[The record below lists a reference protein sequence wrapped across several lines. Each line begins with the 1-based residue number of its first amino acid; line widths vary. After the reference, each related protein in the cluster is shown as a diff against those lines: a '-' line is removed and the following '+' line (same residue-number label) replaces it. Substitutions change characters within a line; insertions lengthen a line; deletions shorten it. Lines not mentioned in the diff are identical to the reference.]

1 MLLWVTETCYQS
13 QMENKLR
20 ELRELASGAGN
31 LRTETEIPRVA
42 MVQGEIPEHRL
53 SAVYEP
59 MINLILTGSK
69 SMTVG
74 ERTLNYNP
82 ATYFVMSVDLPAVG
96 NVFPDN
102 VTNAPYLAVSLTP
115 KPEIIADLLDKIPGT
130 GDASLYHSGFSVAPV
145 TRELLDAWIRM
156 LTLIR
161 KPDEI
166 AALAPAYEREILFRV
181 LQGPLGWMLRE
192 IATPE
197 THLARIYKVIN
208 WIKTNYTQAIR
219 VEDLAEMAALSV
231 SAFHRHF
238 RAITSLSPVQYQ
250 KQIRLMHA
258 RLKLATSGE
267 NIMNVALSVGYQSH
281 TQFSREYAR
290 QFGLPPSADLKK
302 ISLSHARN

>member
-1 MLLWVTETCYQS
+1 
-13 QMENKLR
+13 MEKQLQK
-20 ELRELASGAGN
+20 LRELASGAGN
-31 LRTETEIPRVA
+31 QRTETGIPRVA
-42 MVQGEIPEHRL
+42 MVQGVIPEHRL

-74 ERTLNYNP
+74 GRTLNYNP

-130 GDASLYHSGFSVAPV
+130 GEASLYHSGFSVAPV

-156 LTLIR
+156 LSLIR

-192 IATPE
+192 IAMPE

-238 RAITSLSPVQYQ
+238 RAITALSPVQYQ